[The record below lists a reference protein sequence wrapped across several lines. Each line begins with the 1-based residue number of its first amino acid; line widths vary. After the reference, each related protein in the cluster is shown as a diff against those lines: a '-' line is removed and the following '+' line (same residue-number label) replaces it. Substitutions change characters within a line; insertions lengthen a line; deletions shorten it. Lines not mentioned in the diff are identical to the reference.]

1 MEVSINYW
9 AVIVAAIAAFAV
21 GSVWYSPILFG
32 NAWMKENGFNEEE
45 IKNSNPTKAYL
56 FAFVLTLVIAVNLA
70 AFLGEATL
78 TWGLM
83 AGALAGIGWVSAALG
98 ILYLFESRSLK
109 LFFINAGYM
118 AVIFILM
125 GGIIALWQ

>member
-1 MEVSINYW
+1 
-9 AVIVAAIAAFAV
+9 
-21 GSVWYSPILFG
+21 
-32 NAWMKENGFNEEE
+32 MKENGFSEEE

-78 TWGLM
+78 TWGLI
-83 AGALAGIGWVSAALG
+83 AGALAGIGWVAAALG
-98 ILYLFESRSLK
+98 ILYLFEDKSLK
-109 LFFINAGYM
+109 LFLINAGYM